1 MMEGKAATRSTKKYL
16 TTKETLTNGRHKV
29 TLAYEY
35 TEEFREFRRGRWIDI
50 RDLTNRLDEVQKKK
64 TRHQTADM
72 EAELKHRRGKQ
83 HLCFNADTLKLFLP
97 LLL

>member
-50 RDLTNRLDEVQKKK
+50 RDLTKTGRGSEEEDTAPNR
-64 TRHQTADM
+64 
-72 EAELKHRRGKQ
+72 
-83 HLCFNADTLKLFLP
+83 
-97 LLL
+97 